1 MADISKPSKTA
12 MDIFCSI
19 MDYGPLTLYA
29 ANSKTKMPIGTIHR
43 HFKLLEKAGK
53 IRIYDSIKK
62 GRKKI
67 EYGPTIYGILS
78 FYRQDKR
85 IAEKIEN
92 YFLLWAENREFQYE
106 LHKEGFE
113 RFDAKK
119 SQKAKKIFHKYMDY
133 FSAIEDQIETIKNG
147 NDVIS
152 RDILIMISSS
162 MLSSNPRYKK
172 MWNELYQ
179 NLPGM
184 RVSLDNYMKSMI
196 KPYKELKIF
205 NSKI

>member
-1 MADISKPSKTA
+1 MADISNASKTS
-12 MDIFCSI
+12 MDIFRSI

-29 ANSKTKMPIGTIHR
+29 ANNKTKIPIGTIHR
-43 HFKLLEKAGK
+43 HFKLLEKARK
-53 IRIYDSIKK
+53 IRVYKSNKK

-78 FYRQDKR
+78 FYRQDR
-85 IAEKIEN
+85 MIAEKIEN

-119 SQKAKKIFHKYMDY
+119 SQKAKRIFHKYMDY
-133 FSAIEDQIETIKNG
+133 FSAIEDQIDIIKNG
-147 NDVIS
+147 NDIIT
-152 RDILIMISSS
+152 RDILIMISSGL
-162 MLSSNPRYKK
+162 LSTNPHYQK
-172 MWNELYQ
+172 MWRDLYQ

-184 RVSLDNYMKSMI
+184 RESLDNYMKSMI
-196 KPYKELKIF
+196 KSHRELKTL
-205 NSKI
+205 NSK